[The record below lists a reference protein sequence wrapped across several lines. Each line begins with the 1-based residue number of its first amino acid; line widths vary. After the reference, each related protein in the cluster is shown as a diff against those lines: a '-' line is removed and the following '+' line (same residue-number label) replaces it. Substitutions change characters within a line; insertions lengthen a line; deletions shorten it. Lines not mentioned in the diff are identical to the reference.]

1 MEKFQST
8 HIKNPNIKDNWNLNP
23 RCLSGD
29 RSPAYVNSGHISP
42 CCWVDGDPNQKEE
55 GYKELFTDDMKLD
68 NFETV
73 DEVFSS
79 EAWIN
84 FFLMLKTNPKSAPNI
99 CWKHCGHFMPNT
111 GQKTPM
117 RDMLNTKEY
126 RELENKYNMSSA
138 RNRCV
143 DGLSARLMK
152 K

>member
-8 HIKNPNIKDNWNLNP
+8 HIKNPNIKDNWNLSP

-73 DEVFSS
+73 DKVFLSDQ
-79 EAWIN
+79 WVD
-84 FFLMLKTNPKSAPNI
+84 FFSMLKNNPKAAPNI
-99 CWKHCGHFMPNT
+99 CWKHCGHFVT
-111 GQKTPM
+111 VEGQKTAM
-117 RDMLNTKEY
+117 RDIFNSEQYKNLKE
-126 RELENKYNMSSA
+126 NYNLKSD
-138 RNRCV
+138 RPRCV
-143 DGLSARLMK
+143 DGISAILTK